1 MNLVFTRSDT
11 LYPATKR
18 PSAIIYTRHV
28 HKNTASF
35 TTRVVNVKTL
45 VLADR
50 LGIYSS
56 DPFSPRGR
64 DFSRNCPGR
73 CTFLACNLSHR
84 LTLTYRM
91 SEVFSFPDGELY
103 CPGSAKTR
111 DQRSAACRR
120 DELGQISRLNAR
132 AIDPPR
138 SRNASGNARVISTLS
153 KSSLFVEL
161 DWRYSSAAGGINSER
176 DEFAASIAGPSLENG
191 KWTCARSREITI
203 SLKWLRRSKRR
214 QLRRYCRYSRCVE
227 LLEIILRIIIRGKS
241 RFLLAIW

>member
-64 DFSRNCPGR
+64 NFSRNCPGR

-84 LTLTYRM
+84 LTLTYERGIQL
-91 SEVFSFPDGELY
+91 P
-103 CPGSAKTR
+103 
-111 DQRSAACRR
+111 RR
-120 DELGQISRLNAR
+120 GVVLSRERENAR
-132 AIDPPR
+132 SEKRRVP
-138 SRNASGNARVISTLS
+138 ARRT
-153 KSSLFVEL
+153 
-161 DWRYSSAAGGINSER
+161 RTN
-176 DEFAASIAGPSLENG
+176 FAP
-191 KWTCARSREITI
+191 KCARDRPAALPKCIRKRTSNLD
-203 SLKWLRRSKRR
+203 SLQVRRTWLTLFKRR
-214 QLRRYCRYSRCVE
+214 RRH
-227 LLEIILRIIIRGKS
+227 
-241 RFLLAIW
+241 